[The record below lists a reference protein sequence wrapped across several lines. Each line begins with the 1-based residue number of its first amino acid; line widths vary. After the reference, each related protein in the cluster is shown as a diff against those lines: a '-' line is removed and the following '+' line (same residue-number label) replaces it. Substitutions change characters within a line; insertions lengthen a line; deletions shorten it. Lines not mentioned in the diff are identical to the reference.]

1 MNARHAMQ
9 QEQQRKVNIQ
19 KGQNILV
26 QVTREPVGNKG
37 VRVTTR
43 ISIPGRFLVLIPFD
57 GRIGVSRKVQNIR
70 ERRRLRR
77 IVKSL
82 LPEGFGAIIRTVAE
96 NKEET
101 LIMQDLQSL
110 IDTYKDIESKAK
122 TEKAPILVFKELSIS
137 TSVIR
142 DLFTRDVERVYT
154 DNPKLFKEISRY
166 ITWAAPN
173 LLEKLTLYKDKEPI
187 FDKFGIEQEI
197 ETTLSRKVYLPNGGY
212 VIIEHTEAM
221 VVVDVNSG
229 RYAAKSDQELNSL
242 RTNLESA
249 REIARQ
255 IRLRDLGGIIVI
267 DFIDMHEDRNKK
279 KVYDE
284 MRKEFKRDR
293 AKSTVLPLSD
303 FGLMQITRQR
313 MRQTLLHSVSEPCPA
328 CSGTGMIQSKHTIMS
343 TLDRWVRRAKT
354 TLGERRFILE
364 VNPLMEANLNEGFWS
379 PLRAMEWKHK
389 VLLKVQG
396 DDEVG
401 VDEFKVFSVKQQ
413 KDVTAELK

>member
-1 MNARHAMQ
+1 MNARHQMQ
-9 QEQQRKVNIQ
+9 QEQQRRVNIQ

-43 ISIPGRFLVLIPFD
+43 ISLPGRFLVLIPFD

-77 IVKSL
+77 VVKSL

-96 NKEET
+96 NKDET
-101 LIMQDLQSL
+101 LIKQDLQSL
-110 IDTYKDIESKAK
+110 IDTYKEIEQKAK
-122 TEKAPILVFKELSIS
+122 TEKAPILAFKDLSIS

-142 DLFTRDVERVYT
+142 DLFTRDVEFVYT
-154 DNPKLFKEISRY
+154 DSKKLFKDIGRY
-166 ITWAAPN
+166 VSWAAPN
-173 LLEKLTLYKDKEPI
+173 LLEKVVLYDEKEPI

-197 ETTLSRKVYLPNGGY
+197 ETTLSRKVYLPSGGY
-212 VIIEHTEAM
+212 LIIEHTEAM

-255 IRLRDLGGIIVI
+255 VRLRDLGGIIVI

-284 MRKEFKRDR
+284 IRKEFKRDR
-293 AKSTVLPLSD
+293 AKSTILPLSD
-303 FGLMQITRQR
+303 FGVMQITRQR
-313 MRQTLLHSVSEPCPA
+313 MRQTLLHSVSEPCVA
-328 CSGTGMIQSKHTIMS
+328 CSGTGMVQSKHTIMS
-343 TLDRWVRRAKT
+343 TIDRWLRRAKT
-354 TLGERRFILE
+354 TLGERKFILE
-364 VNPLMEANLNEGFWS
+364 VNPLMEHNLTEGLFS
-379 PLRAMEWKHK
+379 PIWKMGWKHHISVK
-389 VLLKVQG
+389 VVG
-396 DDEVG
+396 DDEIG
-401 VDEFKVFSVKQQ
+401 VDEFKLLSVKQK
-413 KDVTAELK
+413 KDVTADLK